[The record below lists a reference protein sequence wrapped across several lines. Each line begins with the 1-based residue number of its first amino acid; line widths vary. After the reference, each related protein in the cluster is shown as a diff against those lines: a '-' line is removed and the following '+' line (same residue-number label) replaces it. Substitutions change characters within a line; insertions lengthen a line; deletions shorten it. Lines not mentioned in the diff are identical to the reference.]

1 MHVHFCAYVTVF
13 MFLENT
19 GESRN
24 FKDSE
29 GKIEGVIEESV
40 GWESRD
46 LCSPL
51 KLFFSPAILMHI
63 FCLLG

>member
-1 MHVHFCAYVTVF
+1 

-51 KLFFSPAILMHI
+51 KLFFPRQYKCTYFA
-63 FCLLG
+63 CLGKITFTEVQSKG